1 MMTSLKPPKDV
12 AKNLPLTNFLQGGL
26 VIWTKEPVLS
36 HTKDKPGFLSCDVCG
51 TDHQFI
57 KQSRVLKHV
66 TSKVHQDAAKKQLT
80 SSTTERSKDLMKE
93 HVRTYA
99 GKLSK
104 VLAYYLLLRSLTTHP
119 NTFVDA
125 SEVVRAVQDFA
136 VQYCAMKSL
145 PFSAAEMAL
154 DCVSVAIAT
163 IFPEE
168 ADTKVINQLSVA
180 KNKSHR
186 QVSAM
191 LRQINHLRS
200 HVDIGGGDTQKR
212 KSSGEKQ
219 AERTKRSRFRLHRTT
234 VSKRVS
240 KLGDNILIQKH
251 KYLLTCPYIGLI
263 IDEGNNFA
271 RSCPVYAAAIS
282 CDSEFNW
289 RVQFIGQEDC
299 EGRKNG
305 EAVYKLVKKNFV
317 DQGMLDV
324 WNKIC
329 CVGTDG
335 ASVMRSIAKYSGA
348 CQLVRSHDEK
358 HLCVC

>member
-1 MMTSLKPPKDV
+1 
-12 AKNLPLTNFLQGGL
+12 
-26 VIWTKEPVLS
+26 
-36 HTKDKPGFLSCDVCG
+36 
-51 TDHQFI
+51 
-57 KQSRVLKHV
+57 
-66 TSKVHQDAAKKQLT
+66 
-80 SSTTERSKDLMKE
+80 
-93 HVRTYA
+93 
-99 GKLSK
+99 
-104 VLAYYLLLRSLTTHP
+104 
-119 NTFVDA
+119 
-125 SEVVRAVQDFA
+125 
-136 VQYCAMKSL
+136 
-145 PFSAAEMAL
+145 MAL

-168 ADTKVINQLSVA
+168 ANTKVVNELSVS

-200 HVDIGGGDTQKR
+200 HVDTGGAQKR
-212 KSSGEKQ
+212 KTSIGKE

-271 RSCPVYAAAIS
+271 RSCPVYAAVIS

-305 EAVYKLVKKNFV
+305 EAIYKLVKKNF
-317 DQGMLDV
+317 LTKEC
-324 WNKIC
+324 WTF
-329 CVGTDG
+329 GTKF
-335 ASVMRSIAKYSGA
+335 VVSGRTA
-348 CQLVRSHDEK
+348 HQS
-358 HLCVC
+358 